1 LSDLERQRIQQ
12 KIDAEIQE
20 KKIPTIYR
28 KNSVERPEDAMEME
42 STVMAVDDIAKKLK
56 KSKARDLKKEDDSSD
71 EDEGEAANE
80 DDINRMENFTSL
92 PGDLIEVDLKKNDYG
107 FGLALAGHCNRNR
120 MGTYICGIHPQG
132 SACEDG
138 RLQVGDELLKV

>member
-1 LSDLERQRIQQ
+1 
-12 KIDAEIQE
+12 
-20 KKIPTIYR
+20 
-28 KNSVERPEDAMEME
+28 MEME

-138 RLQVGDELLKV
+138 RLQVGDELLKVWNYAKLFKDYFYQTRVSAFNSRSTKRSFEAAAI